1 MEHLIVRRRSLNIFS
16 VVLIFYRL
24 EAGIVIQE
32 GARGEMKS
40 SLPTDYI

>member
-1 MEHLIVRRRSLNIFS
+1 MEHLIVRRWGLSIFS
-16 VVLIFYRL
+16 VVIIFYRL

-32 GARGEMKS
+32 GARGEMKA